1 MNGAFLQDRLYFGAG
16 RAAARIGLPCDLYR
30 PSGPHHPTAP
40 AHRRLQLNVIFL
52 PPGGRV
58 RRPVPA
64 TDPLWEAA
72 LDAAHTKPGDILIRK
87 SDGAV
92 FFIAAQQPLL
102 PVLCVH
108 APRRVTIARPA
119 SASFAGLN
127 LYGGAVTATD
137 TILAR
142 DWPASILAAGSQGTG
157 LANIEAE
164 LNPGT
169 WQVLLP
175 PSLHLALLTSD
186 TITDDQGRIGVIAT
200 IETTEIGARLTVKQA
215 ST

>member
-1 MNGAFLQDRLYFGAG
+1 MDGIHLQDRIYSAAG

-30 PSGPHHPTAP
+30 PMGPDHPT
-40 AHRRLQLNVIFL
+40 HQSHFRLRLNVIFL
-52 PPGGRV
+52 PLGGRV

-72 LDAAHTKPGDILIRK
+72 LDAAYTQPGDILLRRTDRK
-87 SDGAV
+87 I

-108 APRRVTIARPA
+108 APRRVTIKRPA
-119 SASFAGLN
+119 SASYPGVN
-127 LYGGAVTATD
+127 IYGGTVTALD
-137 TILAR
+137 TVLAT

-157 LANIEAE
+157 MASIPAE
-164 LNPGT
+164 MNPGM

-175 PSLHLALLTSD
+175 PSLDLALLPTD
-186 TITDDQGRIGVIAT
+186 IVTDDQGRTGVVAT
-200 IETTEIGARLTVKQA
+200 IETTEYGTRLTVKQV